1 MVDDRNY
8 KNLCLRFGKKYN
20 NNNKNS
26 ITSAFKNLPYSTLMN
41 IKKICAKPILRKLNS
56 GDGTQLKVRYL
67 YKGNEI
73 QLAKES

>member
-1 MVDDRNY
+1 MTEITRIFTYD
-8 KNLCLRFGKKYN
+8 LEKKYN